1 MQFSK
6 IVLPGILVFSS
17 LTAAVCSA
25 QTLSIVSGDGQVTP
39 QNFATQ
45 TPFTVV
51 AKNAQGQPQPGV
63 TVTWTVASGQGAL
76 ISGTQT
82 VTDSNGQATNQFVGP
97 TVFGVNFVQS
107 IITASIASSSVNFT
121 V

>member
-6 IVLPGILVFSS
+6 NILPGILLFSS

-25 QTLSIVSGDGQVTP
+25 QTISIVSGDGQVTP

-51 AKNAQGQPQPGV
+51 VRNAQGQPQPGV
-63 TVTWTVASGQGAL
+63 AVTWTLTSGQGAL
-76 ISGTQT
+76 ISRTQT
-82 VTDSNGQATNQFVGP
+82 ITDSNGQATNQFVGP

-107 IITASIASSSVNFT
+107 IVTASIPSSSVN
-121 V
+121 